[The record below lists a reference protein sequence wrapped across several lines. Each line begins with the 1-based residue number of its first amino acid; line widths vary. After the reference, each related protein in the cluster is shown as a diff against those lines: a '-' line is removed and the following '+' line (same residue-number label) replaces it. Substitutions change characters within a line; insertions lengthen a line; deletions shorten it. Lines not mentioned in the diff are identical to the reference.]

1 MRHLLPLIVMMLVF
15 GLGSAARGADREIP
29 LPGVKG
35 RIDHFALDTEGKRL
49 FLAAPGNNTVEIID
63 LVGGTVSQPIKALK
77 APQGI
82 AYAPDVS
89 RLAVASDEDGSLH
102 IFDGK
107 SLKDLAKLD
116 LKDTTGAV
124 RYDPATHHFWVGYGS
139 GALAEVDAQTGKQT
153 ANVKLDAQ
161 PESFVLETQ
170 GKRIFVNVPA
180 TGHIVVVDR
189 EQHTVIAKW
198 ELRDAAANFP
208 LALDETNQRLFVGC
222 RHPAKLLVM
231 DSENGATYAR
241 PEIPADTD
249 DVFYDAAEKRV
260 YVLGGEGFL
269 SIISQD
275 NANQYSLVQRKPT
288 AAGARTALF
297 SPETRQL
304 YIAVPA
310 RDSKPASIRILD
322 WARP

>member
-1 MRHLLPLIVMMLVF
+1 MRQLLPLIVLV
-15 GLGSAARGADREIP
+15 LCSSSIARGANREIP
-29 LPGVKG
+29 LPGVQG
-35 RIDHFALDTEGKRL
+35 RIDHFAIDTEGKRL
-49 FLAAPGNNTVEIID
+49 FLAAPGNNTVEVID
-63 LVGGTVSQPIKALK
+63 LAAGKVSQPIRGIK

-82 AYAPDVS
+82 AYAADLG
-89 RLAVASDEDGSLH
+89 RLAVASDEDGTFH

-107 SLKDLAKLD
+107 SLKELAKLD
-116 LKDTTGAV
+116 FKDTTSAI

-139 GALAEVDAQTGKQT
+139 ALAEVDAQTGKQL
-153 ANVKLDAQ
+153 ANVRLDDQ

-170 GKRIFVNVPA
+170 GKRIFVNIPR

-189 EQHTVIAKW
+189 EQHTVVAKW
-198 ELRDAAANFP
+198 ELRDAADNRP

-222 RHPAKLLVM
+222 RRPAILLIM

-241 PEIPADTD
+241 PAIPANAD

-260 YVLGGEGFL
+260 YATGGEG
-269 SIISQD
+269 SVAIIAQD
-275 NANQYSLVQRKPT
+275 NANQYSPLQRQPT
-288 AAGARTALF
+288 APGARTAFF
-297 SPETRQL
+297 SPDTRQL

-310 RDSKPASIRILD
+310 RDSKPASILIFD